1 MTDGQRATL
10 QTALVPDW
18 AIEPLELAFRMNFQG
33 KPSDQRTREV
43 WQQCMGQWCM
53 GRWNDPNKRPQ
64 KPGTQ
69 AGTFV
74 GTDGREQ
81 SPRAGDQLGKQ
92 LRRIEDMER
101 QPAAPE
107 PKALP

>member
-10 QTALVPDW
+10 ITALVPEW

-33 KPSDQRTREV
+33 KPSDVRTREV

-64 KPGTQ
+64 KPGTEG
-69 AGTFV
+69 GTHR
-74 GTDGREQ
+74 GTHEQ

-92 LRRIEDMER
+92 LRRIEAMD
-101 QPAAPE
+101 QVPE
-107 PKALP
+107 SAVKELTQ

>member
-10 QTALVPDW
+10 ITALVPEW
-18 AIEPLELAFRMNFQG
+18 AIEPLELSFRINFQG
-33 KPSDQRTREV
+33 KPSDLRTREV

-64 KPGTQ
+64 KPGTED
-69 AGTFV
+69 GTNH
-74 GTDGREQ
+74 GTQGQ

-92 LRRIEDMER
+92 LRRIEAMENQP
-101 QPAAPE
+101 QPAG
-107 PKALP
+107 KALPQ